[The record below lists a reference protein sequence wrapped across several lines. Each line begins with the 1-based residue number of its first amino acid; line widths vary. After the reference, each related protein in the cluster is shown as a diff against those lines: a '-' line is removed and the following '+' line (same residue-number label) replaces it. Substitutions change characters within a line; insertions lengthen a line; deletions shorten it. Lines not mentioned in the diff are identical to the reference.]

1 MSDATPETAATGS
14 IYKTLTWIL
23 IAALIGLYALYNWYD
38 GTLKRGL
45 VDKDAEMAE
54 LGQRLATAEGA
65 VEDAA
70 RTENE
75 LRSQIAGLHSE
86 VESAAE
92 SASEALTAAR
102 GELAALH
109 ARQEST
115 AQQLA
120 SRQSEIE
127 RLTQELADAASTQQ
141 SLKAELEEA
150 GRVTEAQRGEL
161 EGAEQR
167 IGALTAEIASAKSAL
182 SDLEAKHA
190 AEVQTVQS
198 QLQERIDFLQTA
210 LEGSDPERATL
221 IADLEERAETEHA
234 ALEQAEQAFKARE
247 EALNAR
253 LAEALSTAED
263 RGQALES
270 AKQSHTAEI
279 RESQGLPSAR
289 EQELGR
295 VQGELADLQSKLE
308 QTVADLEA
316 KLAQGEAA
324 LETAK
329 GQLAAATAAAS
340 AERGRLEKQV
350 QEAEAR
356 VVALED
362 QVKEAKA
369 RVATLEK
376 SLETERA
383 QARESLAEARRDA
396 EAASAQALTE
406 LRGLYDRYAGLAARK
421 TDRGMLLK
429 LAEEDLRF
437 ASGYAVLP
445 GGEMPS
451 LDRIASLLKDYPGLT
466 ALIEGHTDNAGPD
479 EINLELSKARA
490 DAVMQALTE
499 RGVAAE
505 RLTAEG
511 AGEARPI
518 APNTTPAGRAQNR
531 RVEVYVQG
539 QAR

>member
-1 MSDATPETAATGS
+1 MSDATPETAPTGS

-45 VDKDAEMAE
+45 GDKDAEVAE
-54 LGQRLATAEGA
+54 LAQRLATAEGA
-65 VEDAA
+65 VQDAA
-70 RTENE
+70 QTETE
-75 LRSQIAGLHSE
+75 LRSQIAGLRSE
-86 VESAAE
+86 AESAAE
-92 SASEALTAAR
+92 TASRELKAAR
-102 GELAALH
+102 EELAALQ
-109 ARQEST
+109 ALQEST

-120 SRQSEIE
+120 SRESEIE
-127 RLTQELADAASTQQ
+127 RLTRELAGAASAQQ
-141 SLKAELEEA
+141 GLKAELEDA
-150 GRVTEAQRGEL
+150 GRVTEAQRAEL

-167 IGALTAEIASAKSAL
+167 IAALTVEIESAKNAL
-182 SDLEAKHA
+182 SDLDAKHA
-190 AEVQTVQS
+190 TEVQSVQS

-210 LEGSDPERATL
+210 LEGSDPQRATL
-221 IADLEERAETEHA
+221 IAELEKRAETEHA
-234 ALEQAEQAFKARE
+234 ALEQAEQAFQARE

-270 AKQSHTAEI
+270 AKQSHAAEI
-279 RESQGLPSAR
+279 RESQGLLSAR

-295 VQGELADLQSKLE
+295 VQGELADLQSKLD
-308 QTVADLEA
+308 QTVADLESR
-316 KLAQGEAA
+316 LAQGEAA
-324 LETAK
+324 VETAK
-329 GQLAAATAAAS
+329 RELETATAAANE
-340 AERGRLEKQV
+340 ERGRLEGQV

-356 VVALED
+356 VAMLEG
-362 QVKEAKA
+362 QVKEAKG
-369 RVATLEK
+369 RVAMLEK

-383 QARESLAEARRDA
+383 QAQESLTEARREA
-396 EAASAQALTE
+396 EVANARALTD
-406 LRGLYDRYAGLAARK
+406 LRGLYDRYAELAARK

-437 ASGYAVLP
+437 ASGFAVLP

-466 ALIEGHTDNAGPD
+466 ALIEGHTDNAGPE

-490 DAVMQALTE
+490 DAVMRALTE

-505 RLTAEG
+505 RLTAQG

-518 APNTTPAGRAQNR
+518 APNSTPAGRAQNR
-531 RVEVYVQG
+531 RVEVVVQG
-539 QAR
+539 EAR